1 MYNTLVMNVLKRVNI
16 AIFFVSLSAL
26 VVSCKDESPTSSGVS
41 DALGSLPED
50 TGGVHIA
57 NVLGST
63 DAAFGYYIYL
73 PGGYEEAN
81 ANYPVMVF
89 LHGKSERGD
98 GTNNPEIL
106 DRVLRNG
113 PPRMIERGEWS
124 TKYPMIVV
132 SPQYHGNTGNANNWG
147 AGDANNLKKF
157 IEYLIDHYR
166 INRKRIYLTG
176 MSHGGNGV
184 YDYLTNVG
192 DSASYIAAAAPVAA
206 YGAGR
211 GFENSVNTPIWIF
224 VGDQDV
230 TNMNTSRNF
239 VMKYNDQIPAPVHQ
253 AKISIFNGVGHNVW
267 DKTYSGKGI
276 GTTDANF
283 NPFDQ
288 SLYDWMFQF
297 EREN

>member
-1 MYNTLVMNVLKRVNI
+1 MNGLKKINNLVILIVLLGLMVG
-16 AIFFVSLSAL
+16 
-26 VVSCKDESPTSSGVS
+26 CKDESPSSSGVN

-50 TGGVHIA
+50 TGGVHLA

-63 DAAFGYYIYL
+63 NAAFGYYIYL
-73 PGGYEEAN
+73 PGGYDEAN
-81 ANYPVMVF
+81 SNYPVMIF

-98 GTNNPEIL
+98 GSNNPEIL

-113 PPRMIERGEWS
+113 PPKMIERDEWS
-124 TKYPMIVV
+124 PKYPMIVI
-132 SPQYHGNTGNANNWG
+132 SPQYHGTTGNANNWG

-157 IEYLIDHYR
+157 IEYVIDKYR
-166 INRKRIYLTG
+166 INKNRIYLTG

-184 YDYLTNVG
+184 YDYLTNVA

-206 YGAGR
+206 YGAGK
-211 GFENSVNTPIWIF
+211 GFENSVNTPIWVF
-224 VGDQDV
+224 VGDGDV
-230 TNMNTSRNF
+230 TNMNTSKNF
-239 VMKYNDQIPAPVHQ
+239 VTKYNEQNPAPVHQ

-267 DKTYSGKGI
+267 DRTYSGQGL
-276 GTTDANF
+276 GTADANF

-297 EREN
+297 ERKE